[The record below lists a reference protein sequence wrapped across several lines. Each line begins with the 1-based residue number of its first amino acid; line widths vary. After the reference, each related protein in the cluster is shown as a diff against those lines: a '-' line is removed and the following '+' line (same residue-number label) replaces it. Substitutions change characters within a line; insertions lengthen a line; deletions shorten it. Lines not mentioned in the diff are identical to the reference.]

1 MNKNVWSIWLCF
13 LLLPSLGVS
22 AETYTRDEI
31 LTIDEP
37 VSESLNLEFSDA
49 DELVAKMGEFKVLS
63 TILMSNLSGERWA
76 TVTIKNV
83 SSHQRLLDREHIIA
97 IFADGEKRYPVQAEH
112 KFSGNEEVTMIISF
126 GKSKFPILGLSV
138 RN

>member
-13 LLLPSLGVS
+13 LLLPSLAVS